1 MPFTRNVSTP
11 RITTVATLVAAT
23 LMLGGC
29 FSNPIDEV
37 VDQIDEAVAGEA
49 AADAP
54 ADDEQADAIE
64 VEVEDSDGEVGLTSG
79 NTVPDGFPAEVP
91 YIDGRIIVGQVAGT
105 GDNKLWSLGIAVDDV
120 EAAFAEQVELVRAE
134 GFEPGLDSPD
144 GLLKQFSKDGLALSV
159 SASELADGQPMV
171 MVQVQSTASDD
182 GSSRPEDG
190 ANDAD
195 TDNADAVDGD
205 IVCED
210 GDAAARAEIPNELAE
225 LSVPF
230 YPCLVEMSAI
240 PGSDPLFVGEY
251 DTDHPSVLVEAE
263 ILLQFEGSDWEVTS
277 RANEGDNTITQ
288 AEMPGYSLVVV
299 VGPSR
304 MPDAESSVHYTLR
317 PQ

>member
-1 MPFTRNVSTP
+1 MPFTRNVHAARSA
-11 RITTVATLVAAT
+11 TVATLLAAT
-23 LMLGGC
+23 MMLGGC
-29 FSNPIDEV
+29 FSNPLDEV
-37 VDQIDEAVAGEA
+37 VEQIDEAAAEEEPAEA
-49 AADAP
+49 V
-54 ADDEQADAIE
+54 E
-64 VEVEDSDGEVGLTSG
+64 VEIEDSDGEVGIESG

-91 YIDGRIIVGQVAGT
+91 YIDGRIIVGQAAGT
-105 GDNKLWSLGIAVDDV
+105 GDNKLWSLGIAVEDV

-134 GFEPGLDSPD
+134 GFELGFDSPD
-144 GLLKQFSKDGLALSV
+144 GHLKQFSKDGLALSV
-159 SASELADGQPMV
+159 SASETADGQPIV
-171 MVQVQSTASDD
+171 MVQVQSTAADD
-182 GSSRPEDG
+182 GSAPPESD
-190 ANDAD
+190 AN
-195 TDNADAVDGD
+195 TDNADADGDD

-210 GDAAARAEIPNELAE
+210 GDAAARAEMPTELAE
-225 LSVPF
+225 LDVPF

-263 ILLQFEGSDWEVTS
+263 ILLQFEGSGWEVIS